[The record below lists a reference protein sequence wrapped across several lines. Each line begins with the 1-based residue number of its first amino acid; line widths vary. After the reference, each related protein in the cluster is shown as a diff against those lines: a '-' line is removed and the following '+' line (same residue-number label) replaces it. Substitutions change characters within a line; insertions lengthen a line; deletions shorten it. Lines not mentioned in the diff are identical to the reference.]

1 MWPTLLLLAQIAIPA
16 PTPSAFDTPLRMQIT
31 DVTGGFDFDLRG
43 IEAEPT
49 RPGREVLV
57 YLPTLWV
64 FSVGRWH
71 ESKHGVG
78 GQLPGPGLCVEAWT
92 PILQAGPV
100 WHFNTSADFTGDG
113 RDDFVVYLQNG
124 TVDLYVGRGLLA
136 CR

>member
-78 GQLPGPGLCVEAWT
+78 GQLPGPGLCDEQWSLVQPPGA
-92 PILQAGPV
+92 V
-100 WHFNTSADFTGDG
+100 WHYNATMDVTGDG
-113 RDDFVVYLQNG
+113 LTDFVIYLQDG
-124 TVDLYVGRGLLA
+124 SMDVYAGRGLST